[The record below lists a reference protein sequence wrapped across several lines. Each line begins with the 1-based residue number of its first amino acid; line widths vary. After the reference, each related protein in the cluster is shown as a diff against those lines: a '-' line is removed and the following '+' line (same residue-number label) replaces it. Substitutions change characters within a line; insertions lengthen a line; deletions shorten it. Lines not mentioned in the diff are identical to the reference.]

1 MKQRRKD
8 NHNRQRAVRREL
20 EPAPA
25 MPPADS
31 VHQFGGQQQIT
42 INPTPPGVANGSG
55 AFGGQLAVQANMQ
68 MPPPVVP
75 QHQLMMA
82 APLPPG
88 WEARMDTDTQ
98 KLYYID
104 HNTQMTQWY
113 PPPMSPGPEP
123 EPEPAA
129 VVAPPVQLG
138 PSREERRQF
147 NANVEKLKH
156 KIAHDE
162 ATLAMLIR

>member
-1 MKQRRKD
+1 
-8 NHNRQRAVRREL
+8 
-20 EPAPA
+20 
-25 MPPADS
+25 
-31 VHQFGGQQQIT
+31 
-42 INPTPPGVANGSG
+42 
-55 AFGGQLAVQANMQ
+55 MQ

-113 PPPMSPGPEP
+113 PPPMSSPGPEP
-123 EPEPAA
+123 EPEEPAA

-147 NANVEKLKH
+147 NARVEKLKH